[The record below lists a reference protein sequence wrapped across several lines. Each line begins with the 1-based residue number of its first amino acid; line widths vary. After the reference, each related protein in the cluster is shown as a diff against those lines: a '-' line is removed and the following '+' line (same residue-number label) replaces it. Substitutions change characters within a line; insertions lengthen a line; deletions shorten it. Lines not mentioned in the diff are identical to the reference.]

1 MSEVQG
7 IAASVNTP
15 VQRFPVGAESQ
26 GVSPV
31 EQEPPSKE
39 RPTGPEG
46 TDKVELSDA
55 SKALAKLAEQNND
68 AVELRLP
75 PEKLREL
82 VHG

>member
-7 IAASVNTP
+7 IAAGANATA
-15 VQRFPVGAESQ
+15 QRFPVGTESPIE
-26 GVSPV
+26 SEV
-31 EQEPPSKE
+31 EREPTSRE
-39 RPTGPEG
+39 RPSGPEG

-68 AVELRLP
+68 AVELQLP